1 MKTVTLLKTGLANLA
16 SVQAAF
22 DRLGARTE
30 LAETADDVSRAER
43 LVVPGVGAFEAAMS
57 VLKEADLA
65 SALRDRVDKGRPT
78 LGICLGLQLLGL
90 ASEESPGVTGLGCV
104 PEEVRGFSPEV
115 ISPQMGWNRVVP
127 ATDSKLL
134 EAGYAYFANSYRFET
149 IPERWTGA
157 TSEYGGTL
165 VAALERGAVLGCQ
178 FHPELSGAYGE
189 RLMSRWLS
197 LEVTPC

>member
-57 VLKEADLA
+57 VLEEADLA

-90 ASEESPGVTGLGCV
+90 SSEESPGVTGLSCV

-115 ISPQMGWNRVVP
+115 ISPQMGWNHVVP
-127 ATDSKLL
+127 AKDSKLL

-157 TSEYGGTL
+157 TSEYGGPL

>member
-1 MKTVTLLKTGLANLA
+1 MPPKELPKLKLK
-16 SVQAAF
+16 QA
-22 DRLGARTE
+22 G
-30 LAETADDVSRAER
+30 
-43 LVVPGVGAFEAAMS
+43 
-57 VLKEADLA
+57 LA

-78 LGICLGLQLLGL
+78 LGICLGLQLLGRS
-90 ASEESPGVTGLGCV
+90 SEESPGVTGLGCV

-115 ISPQMGWNRVVP
+115 ISPQMGWNHVVP
-127 ATDSKLL
+127 AKDSKLL

-157 TSEYGGTL
+157 TSEYGGPL

>member
-57 VLKEADLA
+57 VLEEADLA

-78 LGICLGLQLLGL
+78 LGICLGLQLLGRS
-90 ASEESPGVTGLGCV
+90 SEESPGVTGLGCV

-115 ISPQMGWNRVVP
+115 ISPQMGWNHVVP
-127 ATDSKLL
+127 AKDSKLL

-157 TSEYGGTL
+157 TSEYGGPL

>member
-22 DRLGARTE
+22 DRLGARSE

-57 VLKEADLA
+57 VLKEAGLA
-65 SALRDRVDKGRPT
+65 AALRDRVDEGRPT

-90 ASEESPGVTGLGCV
+90 SSEESPGVTGLGCV

-127 ATDSKLL
+127 AKDSKLL

-157 TSEYGGTL
+157 TSEYGGPL